1 MALGEQLGDGSWQ
14 VVCALVFAI
23 MHYIYNVFTFHC
35 FCPFQCRKGEM
46 GPDREGEIGVGKG
59 RWARIEKGR

>member
-1 MALGEQLGDGSWQ
+1 MGNRE
-14 VVCALVFAI
+14 
-23 MHYIYNVFTFHC
+23 
-35 FCPFQCRKGEM
+35 GEM

>member
-1 MALGEQLGDGSWQ
+1 MGDRGRE
-14 VVCALVFAI
+14 
-23 MHYIYNVFTFHC
+23 
-35 FCPFQCRKGEM
+35 RKM